1 MQQPKRIGRMVWP
14 GATGHGDSW
23 KLIWAKVV
31 EDFLIVDSEIDEA
44 VAAVCD
50 SKNSLR
56 NRRGFS
62 PRQWVFGLNQRLPG
76 DSKQSL
82 DASR

>member
-1 MQQPKRIGRMVWP
+1 MVWP

-56 NRRGFS
+56 NRSGFS